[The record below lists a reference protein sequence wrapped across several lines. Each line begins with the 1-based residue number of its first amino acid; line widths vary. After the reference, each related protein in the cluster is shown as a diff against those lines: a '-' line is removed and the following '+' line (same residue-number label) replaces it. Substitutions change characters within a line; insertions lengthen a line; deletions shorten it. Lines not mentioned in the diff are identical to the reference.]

1 MLHLCF
7 QSSQTDRV
15 KPMNWQDGPR
25 LLPSASL
32 GRRVIAL
39 LIDWTMSRL
48 IASLIGPYLAI
59 QTDFNTLLIFYFEVT
74 VLTILFQSS
83 AGQRIMAIKVV
94 SYPEQLRVPA
104 KKIALRTLL
113 ICLVIPAVFTKDG
126 RSVHDLLTNTQTV
139 RELY

>member
-1 MLHLCF
+1 
-7 QSSQTDRV
+7 
-15 KPMNWQDGPR
+15 MNWQDGPR

-59 QTDFNTLLIFYFEVT
+59 QTDFNTLLIFYMEVT

-113 ICLVIPAVFTKDG
+113 ICLVIPGMGDAG
-126 RSVHDLLTNTQTV
+126 SPRSVMGETRQFAKDKGKTPPDTRTA
-139 RELY
+139 

>member
-15 KPMNWQDGPR
+15 KRMNWQDGPR

-59 QTDFNTLLIFYFEVT
+59 QTDFNTLLIFYLEVT

-83 AGQRIMAIKVV
+83 DGQLIMAIKLV
-94 SYPEQLRVPA
+94 SYPEQLRV
-104 KKIALRTLL
+104 ALRTLL
-113 ICLVIPAVFTKDG
+113 ICLVIPAVFTKDC